1 MKLDEFLK
9 HYARE
14 ECIQINKLIRK
25 GDGTYKGAMLS
36 LIKSHKADKKNIA
49 RWEKKCSAEMT
60 VQFNRIMNEVKQLEL
75 EMSPLQ
81 KGRKAGK

>member
-9 HYARE
+9 HYAKD

-25 GDGTYKGAMLS
+25 GDGTYKGAVLS
-36 LIKSHKADKKNIA
+36 LLKTHKADKKHIA
-49 RWEKKCSAEMT
+49 RWEKKCNVEMT
-60 VQFNRIMNEVKQLEL
+60 EQFNRIMNEVKQFDL
-75 EMSPLQ
+75 EMSPIQ